1 FFNVFSYKFVEGNAT
16 TAMFKPSSIVLT
28 ERMARK
34 YFNDAPALGKIIEVG
49 KEKVP
54 HIVTAVVKDDNDN
67 SHMKTSVWVSRTSA
81 MSDTRRWTSAHV
93 YNYVMLKKHTSGL
106 DLNLAL
112 DRVVENHVY
121 PASSAKQSGISLEQY
136 RQDENSVR
144 FLVLPLK
151 QIYLHSKA
159 SLELSAGGNEANL
172 YIFSI
177 VALSI
182 LVLAAV
188 NFINLSTARATR
200 RAREVGIRK
209 ALGTSR
215 GKLIVQ
221 FLIESVTVSLF
232 SI

>member
-1 FFNVFSYKFVEGNAT
+1 
-16 TAMFKPSSIVLT
+16 
-28 ERMARK
+28 
-34 YFNDAPALGKIIEVG
+34 
-49 KEKVP
+49 
-54 HIVTAVVKDDNDN
+54 
-67 SHMKTSVWVSRTSA
+67 
-81 MSDTRRWTSAHV
+81 
-93 YNYVMLKKHTSGL
+93 
-106 DLNLAL
+106 
-112 DRVVENHVY
+112 
-121 PASSAKQSGISLEQY
+121 QY

-232 SI
+232 SIILALFFTELFTAVFYWITDQPLSVNLWSNPWSVPGVFIFSVF